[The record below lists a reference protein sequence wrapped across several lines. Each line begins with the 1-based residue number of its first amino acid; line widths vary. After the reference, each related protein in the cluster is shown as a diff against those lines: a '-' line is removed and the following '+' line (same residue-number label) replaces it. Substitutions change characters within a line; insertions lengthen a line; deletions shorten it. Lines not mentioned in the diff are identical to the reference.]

1 MRIYVGQS
9 RARKLNSK
17 LTKFGFGEC
26 TCRGELPPRRRPWFF
41 DNGAFRDWK
50 AGKEFDSAAFSR
62 DLERIRK
69 DRLTPDFIVAP
80 DIVGGGMDSYKRS
93 VACIDR
99 LRRYGLVYLAVQD
112 GMVPGRVDV
121 SPFSGIFVGGTLE
134 WKIQTGRLWVDVA
147 HGSGKACHVGRVGTM
162 RRVDWAR
169 SICADSIDSSLP
181 LWSDGN
187 LERFVRAVRSTQLFL
202 ATPQEGTE

>member
-9 RARKLNSK
+9 RARALNK
-17 LTKFGFGEC
+17 RLVELGFGEA

-41 DNGAFRDWK
+41 DNGAFRDWR

-62 DLERIRK
+62 DLEVIRK
-69 DRLTPDFIVAP
+69 RSLKPDFVVAP

-93 VACIDR
+93 VACVDR

-147 HGSGKACHVGRVGTM
+147 HGSGKACHIGRVGTM

-169 SICADSIDSSLP
+169 AIAADSIDSCVP
-181 LWSDGN
+181 LWSHDN
-187 LERFVRAVRSTQLFL
+187 LDRFTRAVKSRQLHL
-202 ATPQEGTE
+202 EIAKG